1 MAVKYLLANW
11 KMHTTVDQA
20 LTLVQAIQEGLR
32 ERAAGGQQ
40 LPSVIVC
47 PPFVSLVPLHAVVD
61 KRLVR
66 LGAQNCHW
74 EKEGPHTG
82 EISPVMLTGLAQ
94 YVLIGHSERRAT
106 SESDE
111 QIARK
116 VAAAAAAGLTPI
128 LFVGEDEP
136 GAGARAQTEHRLR
149 QGISRIDLGQQAV
162 LVVYEPAWA
171 IGADRAADAE
181 YVQEMVAGLKDLLHR
196 LGARDPEVIYG
207 GTVNKENIE
216 QFARLDVLDGVGAT
230 RASLDV
236 PGFLAMIDRVAG
248 SG

>member
-1 MAVKYLLANW
+1 MKYLLANW

-20 LTLVQAIQEGLR
+20 LALVQAIQQGLR

-40 LPSVIVC
+40 LPRVIVC
-47 PPFVSLVPLHAVVD
+47 PPFVSLAPLQAVVD
-61 KRLVR
+61 QRLVR

-94 YVLIGHSERRAT
+94 YVLVGHSERRAAC
-106 SESDE
+106 ESDE

-116 VAAAAAAGLTPI
+116 VAAAAEAGLTPI

-136 GAGARAQTEHRLR
+136 GAGARSQTEHRLR
-149 QGISRIDLGQQAV
+149 QGISRTDLGQQPL
-162 LVVYEPAWA
+162 LVVYEPVWA
-171 IGADRAADAE
+171 IGADRAADAQ
-181 YVQEMVAGLKDLLHR
+181 YVREIVTALKDLLRR
-196 LGARDPEVIYG
+196 LGASDPEILYG

-216 QFARLDVLDGVGAT
+216 QFATLQVLDGVGAT
-230 RASLDV
+230 RASLNAQ
-236 PGFLAMIDRVAG
+236 GFLTMIDRVAS

>member
-1 MAVKYLLANW
+1 MKYLLANW

-20 LTLVQAIQEGLR
+20 LALVQAIQRGLR
-32 ERAAGGQQ
+32 ERAARGQQ
-40 LPSVIVC
+40 LPSVILC
-47 PPFVSLVPLHAVVD
+47 PPFVSLAPLQAVVD
-61 KRLVR
+61 QRLVR

-94 YVLIGHSERRAT
+94 YVLVGHSERRAAC
-106 SESDE
+106 ESDE

-116 VAAAAAAGLTPI
+116 VAAAAEAGLTPI

-136 GAGARAQTEHRLR
+136 GAGARSQTEHRLR
-149 QGISRIDLGQQAV
+149 QGISRIDLGQQPL
-162 LVVYEPAWA
+162 LVVYEPVWA
-171 IGADRAADAE
+171 IGVDRAADAQ
-181 YVQEMVAGLKDLLHR
+181 YVREIVTALKDLLRR
-196 LGARDPEVIYG
+196 LGAIDPEILYG

-216 QFARLDVLDGVGAT
+216 QFATLQVLDGVGAT
-230 RASLDV
+230 RASLNAH
-236 PGFLAMIDRVAG
+236 GFLTMIDRVAS